1 MFFLIVQSDLA
12 QSSIGKYF
20 SDSSILVM
28 HISYNIYEQLTSS
41 TS

>member
-1 MFFLIVQSDLA
+1 MFFLIFQSDLA

-28 HISYNIYEQLTSS
+28 QISCNIYEQLANSAS
-41 TS
+41 